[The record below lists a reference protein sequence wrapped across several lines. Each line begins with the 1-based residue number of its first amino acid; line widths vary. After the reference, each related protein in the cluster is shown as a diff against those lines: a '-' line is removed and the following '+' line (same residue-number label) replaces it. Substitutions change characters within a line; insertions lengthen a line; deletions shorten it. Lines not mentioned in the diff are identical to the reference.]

1 MLITWY
7 HLPLCTARGHMG
19 SHMEERWNKAYNIHY
34 LYVLWSISQQLKLPI
49 LFQLSKKKCFKCSIL
64 PNLYIFDTCLIYLR
78 WFKEIQQ
85 PWRTFL
91 GTTVLDYFV
100 NAVAKY
106 EVSLK
111 VRTECGKE
119 NDEYLMTNLFRGSGR
134 QSSIQRASTL
144 NQRTDALWGDVWG
157 LFEIF
162 NFLESQAMSDTK
174 IKLHYVYI
182 PRIDRCL
189 TFRSNQW
196 NRHGLVDSEAPV
208 TIADFC

>member
-1 MLITWY
+1 M
-7 HLPLCTARGHMG
+7 
-19 SHMEERWNKAYNIHY
+19 
-34 LYVLWSISQQLKLPI
+34 
-49 LFQLSKKKCFKCSIL
+49 
-64 PNLYIFDTCLIYLR
+64 
-78 WFKEIQQ
+78 
-85 PWRTFL
+85 
-91 GTTVLDYFV
+91 

-144 NQRTDALWGDVWG
+144 NQRTEALWGDEWG

-162 NFLESQAMSDTK
+162 TFTESEAMSGTK
-174 IKLHYVYI
+174 IELQYVYI

-189 TFRSNQW
+189 TFRSNQRS
-196 NRHGLVDSEAPV
+196 RHGLVDSEAPV